1 MQSAIRDKRTR
12 RFWPWPGLLAA
23 SLAVGILGALACL
36 GLQLVHPLPINLL
49 PVDPFP
55 IDLLHAAFFN
65 GCTLRTYQVH
75 WQDQRRYP
83 DPFPFGMATSP
94 KSVAVFVLW
103 IENGPAISLSRELPL
118 RCTDLNR

>member
-1 MQSAIRDKRTR
+1 MKTEFSWSFFGFMA
-12 RFWPWPGLLAA
+12 
-23 SLAVGILGALACL
+23 ILGVIACL
-36 GLQLVHPLPINLL
+36 GFQIANPFL
-49 PVDPFP
+49 PVDLF
-55 IDLLHAAFFN
+55 HAAFFN

-94 KSVAVFVLW
+94 ESVAVFVLW

-118 RCTDLNR
+118 RCAALNR